1 MIPEIKAQLGGIVPD
16 AIVCSVGG
24 GGLINGIILGLQ
36 EAGWSNGM
44 YLIPSSVSCN
54 FHNRILIFSFN
65 FTISS
70 CPGSGDQ
77 RSQLFPTVFCRRKAC
92 YSSQDHLY
100 CHHSWCKDRLGQ
112 DV

>member
-44 YLIPSSVSCN
+44 LSHTIVCQVQFSQSN
-54 FHNRILIFSFN
+54 INLLAQLHN
-65 FTISS
+65 
-70 CPGSGDQ
+70 
-77 RSQLFPTVFCRRKAC
+77 
-92 YSSQDHLY
+92 
-100 CHHSWCKDRLGQ
+100 
-112 DV
+112 